1 MTRPIFEP
9 GRYITLM
16 GDPIGPRGPKP
27 LLLSLPKRT
36 EVQVAVGALG
46 LTALFN
52 KLAVQ
57 ATGLISEEAAEMGT
71 LRTVT
76 IGNLVAITM
85 TRVFEKHAILS
96 NHGFKKT
103 LLDTKCIDTKPG
115 PDTPP
120 STDKYGLQAQEARG
134 DYGIFAGVCA
144 FLYGFS
150 AVSTGSSDPLLL
162 ASGSGQL
169 TRIFSGYRRFDN
181 IAKGKWQIVDM
192 PEPEKAPE
200 VQTQPKLAALT
211 A

>member
-52 KLAVQ
+52 KVAIQ
-57 ATGLISEEAAEMGT
+57 ATELLSEEAAEMEN
-71 LRTVT
+71 LSAVT
-76 IGNLVAITM
+76 IGNLVAVAT
-85 TRVFEKHAILS
+85 TRAYEKHVFLPK
-96 NHGFKKT
+96 NGFGKN
-103 LLDTKCIDTKPG
+103 LIDTKCIDTKPG

-169 TRIFSGYRRFDN
+169 ARIFSGYQRFDN

-200 VQTQPKLAALT
+200 GQTQPKLAALT